1 MAADAFRLKL
11 ELELQLP
18 GTDLCLSL
26 DTRTKAV
33 AIVGPSG
40 AGKSTLL
47 RILAG
52 VERRARG
59 RVTFRSEVWQDSS
72 SGAWV
77 SPWERN
83 VGWVPQ
89 DGLLFPHLSVRE
101 NLIYGA
107 EPEASVTEIADLLQ
121 ITPLLDRRPKRL
133 SGGEQQRVALGRA
146 LIAEPRILLL
156 DEPFS
161 ALDRPL
167 RAELCQVV
175 LSWTQQRGVPLILVS
190 HDDEDARQLG
200 EERYRL
206 SAGTL
211 SQED

>member
-1 MAADAFRLKL
+1 
-11 ELELQLP
+11 
-18 GTDLCLSL
+18 
-26 DTRTKAV
+26 
-33 AIVGPSG
+33 
-40 AGKSTLL
+40 
-47 RILAG
+47 
-52 VERRARG
+52 
-59 RVTFRSEVWQDSS
+59 
-72 SGAWV
+72 
-77 SPWERN
+77 